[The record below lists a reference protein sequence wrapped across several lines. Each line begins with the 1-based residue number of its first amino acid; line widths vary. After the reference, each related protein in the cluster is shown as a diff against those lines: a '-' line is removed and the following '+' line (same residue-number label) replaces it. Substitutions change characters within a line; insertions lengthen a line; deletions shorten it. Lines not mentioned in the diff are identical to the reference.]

1 MATENDAF
9 KFEQPNFDIY
19 NAHDSQTTNIID
31 YWHIILRQKK
41 YVFFAFALILIIG
54 LPIIYSLTPIYKATA
69 KLVVD
74 GGQSKLVG
82 LDVETGGGN
91 GLDYKLGTE
100 VEIVKSNKTL
110 LRTIRDLQL
119 WNSADYNVS
128 SLKEKLFSL
137 FATQET
143 AKANSVFRTYDKLS
157 GQDLMGY
164 LTQLGENISVTRT
177 QRTHVIEISALSP
190 SPLRAADI
198 ANNIT
203 KSYLSEKIESKAN
216 SIRQAA
222 DILRN
227 QLNKLSEEIQ
237 DYENQVE
244 NFIQTQASKV
254 ASVEV
259 REELEKLRSEIT
271 SRIEA
276 KLAKTLQLSQVE
288 RASVSKDYL
297 LLTGLSDDAQIGSL
311 FAQYQT
317 INQQLQAP
325 SLSGDNKFNL
335 QQELEK
341 INANFA
347 NLALHMRDDLNQTID
362 HTQAQ
367 IDTVRTA
374 RQKLFSEQ
382 NLPQDVSLAL
392 YRLTTDIESKR
403 RLYEVESAK
412 YSQVEQKIGILIPDV
427 RVIATAFPPEEPIK
441 PNKKLL
447 ALGLVL
453 FGLFIGLVLAI
464 IRDKLIGG
472 FTSAEQIK
480 SVLGA
485 RPISIIPAY
494 EKADEQNVIV
504 NFPLSRFSESI
515 RMLRV
520 GLDNYK
526 FKHESNSQKLARVI
540 AITSTLPKEGKTI
553 TALSLA
559 RSYALTGEKTILL
572 DLDFRHPAIC
582 EQLGLDKS
590 YGLQDFIRDDVDMGK
605 LNDLVH
611 VEEATGLN
619 IALSGIP
626 QKMATDILVQS
637 PRLDALLTAFKVEY
651 DVIIIDTP
659 PVGLVVDTQI
669 IAQKI
674 DQLVYAIKDAST
686 SQKNILTG
694 ISHIKHA
701 KSDLPILTV
710 ITQQSDKQAAYDG
723 MYGAEYSY
731 YDNN

>member
-1 MATENDAF
+1 MATENNAF

-19 NAHDSQTTNIID
+19 NTHESQTTNIID
-31 YWHIILRQKK
+31 YWHIIRRQKK

-69 KLVVD
+69 KFVVD
-74 GGQSKLVG
+74 AGQSKLVG

-91 GLDYKLGTE
+91 GLDYRLGTE

-119 WNSADYNVS
+119 WNSADYNVN

-137 FATQET
+137 FSTQQT
-143 AKANSVFRTYDKLS
+143 AQANSVFRTYNQLS

-177 QRTHVIEISALSP
+177 PRTHVIEISAISP
-190 SPLRAADI
+190 SPQRAADI

-216 SIRQAA
+216 SIREAA
-222 DILRN
+222 DILRS

-237 DYENQVE
+237 DYQFQVE
-244 NFIQTQASKV
+244 NFIQTQSSKLAS
-254 ASVEV
+254 AEV
-259 REELEKLRSEIT
+259 RGELENLRREIT
-271 SRIEA
+271 TRLA
-276 KLAKTLQLSQVE
+276 VKLAKTLQLSQID
-288 RASVSKDYL
+288 RATVAKDYT
-297 LLTGLSDDAQIGSL
+297 LLTGFSDDAQIGSL

-317 INQQLQAP
+317 IRQQLQAP
-325 SLSGDNKFNL
+325 NLSGDDKFDL

-341 INANFA
+341 MDANFA
-347 NLALHMRDDLNQTID
+347 DLAVNLRDNLNQAID
-362 HTQAQ
+362 HAQAQ
-367 IDTVRTA
+367 IDTVRIA
-374 RQKLFSEQ
+374 RQKLFSAQ

-392 YRLTTDIESKR
+392 YRLTTDIASKR
-403 RLYEVESAK
+403 RLYELESAK

-447 ALGLVL
+447 ALGLVI
-453 FGLFIGLVLAI
+453 FGLLIGLALAI

-472 FTSAEQIK
+472 FTSAEQVK
-480 SVLGA
+480 SVLGTP
-485 RPISIIPAY
+485 PISIIPAY
-494 EKADEQNVIV
+494 EKADDQNVIV

-526 FKHESNSQKLARVI
+526 FKHESKEQKRARVI

-559 RSYALTGEKTILL
+559 RSYALTGEKTILV

-582 EQLGLDKS
+582 EHLGLEKQ
-590 YGLQDFIRDDVDMGK
+590 YGLQDFIRDDADMSK
-605 LNDLVH
+605 LNDLLH
-611 VEEATGLN
+611 IEEATGLN
-619 IALSGIP
+619 IALSGVP
-626 QKMATDILVQS
+626 QKMATDILIQS
-637 PRLDALLTAFKVEY
+637 ARLDALLETFKTEY

-674 DQLVYAIKDAST
+674 DQLVYAIKDAAT
-686 SQKNILTG
+686 SQKHILTG
-694 ISHIKHA
+694 INHIKLA
-701 KSDLPILTV
+701 QSDLPILTV
-710 ITQQSDKQAAYDG
+710 ITQQDDRQTAYDG
-723 MYGAEYSY
+723 MYGTEYTY
-731 YDNN
+731 YYNQ